1 MWKRFAGAI
10 LMCVLAWAGSARA
23 DVPRAAETAYHAGNY
38 ERAVALCNADGS
50 AAALAFAARSIIAD
64 AITRPAGFC
73 ETCLRQAIATADQAI
88 ARDASLVEGY
98 LQKLVA
104 IGFRGRVIGVSQ
116 ARTEGLA
123 DEVRHLLDR
132 AMELDPGN
140 VWARASLGAWHLEI
154 VHHAGSVLASV
165 MYGASEAEGLR
176 LFRKA
181 LADDPDNA
189 LLQMNFALS
198 LLAMDDDDMIPE
210 ARRALQATIAT
221 NSPDFL
227 VRHAQAQARQLV
239 DALDRGDRETVDRL
253 VMMFQGRTSR

>member
-1 MWKRFAGAI
+1 MGKRFAGAI

-98 LQKLVA
+98 LQKSVA

-154 VHHAGSVLASV
+154 VHHAGSVLASL
-165 MYGASEAEGLR
+165 MYGASEPEGLQ
-176 LFRKA
+176 LFRQA
-181 LADDPDNA
+181 LADDPKNA

-198 LLAMDDDDMIPE
+198 LLAMDDEELVPE
-210 ARRALQATIAT
+210 ARRALEAARTIE
-221 NSPDFL
+221 SKDYL
-227 VRHAQAQARQLV
+227 VRYAQAQARELLE
-239 DALDRGDRETVDRL
+239 ALDRGDRDRVNRL
-253 VMMFQGRTSR
+253 VVQFQGRTAP